1 MKSQLV
7 VVGAGGRMGKRLVAM
22 AAESQQFDLVGAIDA
37 AGHPQIG
44 KDAGLVAGI
53 DPMQIYLTDVFP
65 DTADVVIDFSLPQA
79 TDKTLVFCRQNE
91 VSLVLG
97 TTGLNDRQKNDLKTL
112 TKLVP
117 VVQATNMSVGMNALF
132 ALVGK
137 VANML
142 GEDYDIEIVEHHH
155 RFKKDAPSGTALSL
169 AENICEETGRTS
181 DDVIFGRSGS
191 EALRDKKSIG
201 IHAVRAGDTVG
212 IHSVIYGT
220 LGETVT
226 LSHTAHSRDNFVR
239 GALRAAG
246 WVIKRSPGLYSMR
259 DVLGFK

>member
-97 TTGLNDRQKNDLKTL
+97 TTGLNDRQKNDLFPSPSDT
-112 TKLVP
+112 T
-117 VVQATNMSVGMNALF
+117 ATFS
-132 ALVGK
+132 
-137 VANML
+137 
-142 GEDYDIEIVEHHH
+142 
-155 RFKKDAPSGTALSL
+155 
-169 AENICEETGRTS
+169 
-181 DDVIFGRSGS
+181 
-191 EALRDKKSIG
+191 
-201 IHAVRAGDTVG
+201 
-212 IHSVIYGT
+212 
-220 LGETVT
+220 
-226 LSHTAHSRDNFVR
+226 
-239 GALRAAG
+239 
-246 WVIKRSPGLYSMR
+246 
-259 DVLGFK
+259 